1 MQIPPYLKRG
11 DSVAIVS
18 TARKITKDE
27 VQPALALLKSWGLN
41 PILGKTIGAE
51 SNQFAGDDAL
61 RAKDFQEM
69 LDNTEVKAIW
79 CARGGY
85 GTVRMI
91 DALDFSNFLKHPKWI
106 VGYSDITV
114 FHNHIHTLGVV
125 TLHAQMC
132 LEIENKTEATRE
144 TLRKALFGEPYSI
157 EYALPVASRTSA
169 TLQRSGEAQGPLVGG
184 NLSMLYSLCGSPSA
198 LNTQGKILFL
208 EDLDEHLYHVDR
220 MMQNLKRNGMLKE
233 LAGLMV
239 GGMSDMKDHTQ
250 AHGFAT
256 DRPFGKTAE
265 EIIYDTVKEYSY
277 PVCFNFPAGHIKDN
291 RALVMGRMSNLKI
304 DEKRV
309 SLN

>member
-18 TARKITKDE
+18 TARKITKEE
-27 VQPALALLKSWGLN
+27 VQPALAVLKSWGLN

-61 RAKDFQEM
+61 RAQDFQEM
-69 LDNTEVKAIW
+69 LDSTEVKAIW

-91 DALDFSNFLKHPKWI
+91 DALDFSNFLNHLKWI

-114 FHNHIHTLGVV
+114 FHSHVHRLGVA

-144 TLRKALFGEPYSI
+144 TLRKALFGEPYTI
-157 EYALPVASRTSA
+157 EFASSHP
-169 TLQRSGEAQGPLVGG
+169 LQRSGDAKGQLVGS

-198 LNTQGKILFL
+198 LNTQGKLLFL

-220 MMQNLKRNGMLKE
+220 MMQNLKRNRMLGN
-233 LAGLMV
+233 LAGLIV

-291 RALVMGRMSNLKI
+291 RALVMGK
-304 DEKRV
+304 EV
-309 SLN
+309 SLKVDKDKVVFR

>member
-18 TARKITKDE
+18 TARKITKEE
-27 VQPALALLKSWGLN
+27 VQPALAVLKSWGLN

-51 SNQFAGDDAL
+51 RNQFAGDDAL
-61 RAKDFQEM
+61 RAQDFQEM
-69 LDNTEVKAIW
+69 LDSTEVKAIW

-106 VGYSDITV
+106 IGYSDVTV
-114 FHNHIHTLGVV
+114 FHNHIHHLGVA

-144 TLRKALFGEPYSI
+144 TLRKALFGEPYTI
-157 EYALPVASRTSA
+157 EFASSHP
-169 TLQRSGEAQGPLVGG
+169 LQRSGDAKGQLVGG

-198 LNTQGKILFL
+198 LNTQGKLLFL

-220 MMQNLKRNGMLKE
+220 MMQNLKRNGMLGN
-233 LAGLMV
+233 LAGLIV

-291 RALVMGRMSNLKI
+291 RALVMGK
-304 DEKRV
+304 EV
-309 SLN
+309 SLKVDKDKVVFR